1 MHVHAS
7 DLVLLLLLLPC
18 VVASRVTGRV
28 HVLGDKGRDEELLIP
43 GAGALRRVVR
53 LASAGHSA
61 RAPTFPMMT
70 QGGDEIERIENL
82 EKELARLTKELAS
95 READGILTDAV
106 KPLQREIA
114 EDKKE
119 GTTRTV
125 RLLAEATQAVPDA
138 GQARLP
144 LSPDKPDPR
153 AKIPGARELPPC
165 TVVVVGANGRVGSKV
180 VTELLR
186 KHSQVRVR
194 ALVRS
199 TRELS
204 YSQLSYEVGA
214 EDGRQDLRPAL
225 ERDDDG
231 AFGQRTLDYD
241 VDVQGSY
248 GLERL
253 EIIEGDVRYPPDVR
267 RAVAGADSVI
277 FCATTF
283 SQLRARLP
291 ERLDDFNRN
300 VADFGASL
308 FELRLPFF
316 GRAAAEDDQA
326 AARKASTKGKTAD
339 EDGVQVVLDEF
350 GRELSRRSQLA
361 ALTGRPGDAA
371 TESLRVPMPFVLVSA
386 CAALGYD
393 AESLQENE
401 FGFRKRQGEAA
412 VRASGIQGL
421 ILRPAILDQLS
432 IEEGLGVESRTGV
445 IAEALEGQDAEGAAG
460 MKQEDLRKNRIH
472 TRDVARVL
480 VGSLFGV
487 EGAATDGPRSHTFEI
502 WTESFGQGRRRP
514 TPDALF
520 APDAEA
526 VRQRWRDEG
535 REEAE

>member
-7 DLVLLLLLLPC
+7 DLVLLLLLLSC
-18 VVASRVTGRV
+18 VGASRVTGRV
-28 HVLGDKGRDEELLIP
+28 HVVGDKGRDEELLIP

-61 RAPTFPMMT
+61 RAPTFAMMA
-70 QGGDEIERIENL
+70 QGGDESERLDNL

-95 READGILTDAV
+95 LETDGISTEAV

-114 EDKKE
+114 EVKKE
-119 GTTRTV
+119 GTTRPA

-186 KHSQVRVR
+186 KHSKVRVR

-199 TRELS
+199 TRSLS
-204 YSQLSYEVGA
+204 YSRLSYEVGA
-214 EDGRQDLRPAL
+214 EDGKQDLRPAL

-231 AFGQRTLDYD
+231 AFGQRTVDYD

-253 EIIEGDVRYPPDVR
+253 EIIVGDVRYPPDVR
-267 RAVAGADSVI
+267 RAIAGADCVI

-283 SQLRARLP
+283 GERRTRLP

-300 VADFGASL
+300 VADFGASV

-316 GRAAAEDDQA
+316 GRAAEDDKA

-339 EDGVQVVLDEF
+339 EDGVQVVLDEL

-361 ALTGRPGDAA
+361 ALAGRPADAA

-412 VRASGIQGL
+412 VRASGIQSL

-432 IEEGLGVESRTGV
+432 IEEGLRVESRTGV
-445 IAEALEGQDAEGAAG
+445 SAEALEGPDAEGAAG
-460 MKQEDLRKNRIH
+460 VKQEDLRKNRIH

-502 WTESFGQGRRRP
+502 WTESFGQGMQNLMP
-514 TPDALF
+514 GALF
-520 APDAEA
+520 APDTEA
-526 VRQRWRDEG
+526 VRQKWRAEG
-535 REEAE
+535 REEME